1 MSVDLL
7 IKMSLGQV
15 MFLDDMKPG
24 IRQLL
29 VALDYL
35 QSQCHIIHTSN
46 MSILLRGLYYRPNSD
61 ADLQLK
67 NLLLPGP
74 ETLYLSRFE
83 EAEVIDPSPRK
94 ILHDR
99 AIYKSLSFLPRG
111 GGLPLLTDFGEARMG
126 DKTNNNNIM
135 TNVYRAPK
143 VILRSSWG
151 YKVDI
156 WNVAMVVS

>member
-1 MSVDLL
+1 
-7 IKMSLGQV
+7 
-15 MFLDDMKPG
+15 
-24 IRQLL
+24 
-29 VALDYL
+29 
-35 QSQCHIIHTSN
+35 
-46 MSILLRGLYYRPNSD
+46 MSILLRGLYYWPNSD
-61 ADLQLK
+61 INLQLK

-83 EAEVIDPSPRK
+83 EAKVIDPSPKK

-135 TNVYRAPK
+135 PNVYRAPE
-143 VILRSSWG
+143 VMLRSSWG